1 MLLDLSRIHLTRA
14 GLSPPPLRIRNMGK
28 LYLGL
33 ALERETSVGLFGL
46 SSLVL
51 VGNSLLFVVSCV
63 GEGVV
68 VEPSKLPWGL

>member
-1 MLLDLSRIHLTRA
+1 MLLDLSRIRLTRA
-14 GLSPPPLRIRNMGK
+14 GLSPPPLRIRNIGK

-33 ALERETSVGLFGL
+33 ALERETSIGLYSL

-63 GEGVV
+63 SEGVAI
-68 VEPSKLPWGL
+68 EPSELPWGL

>member
-1 MLLDLSRIHLTRA
+1 MLLDLSRIRLTRA

-33 ALERETSVGLFGL
+33 ALERETSVGLYGL

-51 VGNSLLFVVSCV
+51 VGNSLLFIVSCV
-63 GEGVV
+63 SEGVAIG
-68 VEPSKLPWGL
+68 PSELPWGL